1 MRYYRDICLLQPPVR
16 LALGF
21 ADSRVKTSAGHTVDG
36 GHYRHCER
44 TRPKVEAKSP
54 KAILHISRVEA

>member
-36 GHYRHCER
+36 GHYRYCER
-44 TRPKVEAKSP
+44 TRPKVEA
-54 KAILHISRVEA
+54 